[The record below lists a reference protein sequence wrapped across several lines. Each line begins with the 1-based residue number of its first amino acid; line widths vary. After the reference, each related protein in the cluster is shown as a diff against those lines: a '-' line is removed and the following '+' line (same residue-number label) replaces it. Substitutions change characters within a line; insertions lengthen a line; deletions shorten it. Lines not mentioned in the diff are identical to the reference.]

1 MDNDYFLP
9 LLVFGVQQPQLAGF
23 IEHLEHSQTIADG
36 DSFYSLYGVRRT
48 NPEIGEYYD
57 WFTEKY
63 CNEQPGNLGLFD
75 MNSYEN
81 L

>member
-48 NPEIGEYYD
+48 NPEIGEYYV
-57 WFTEKY
+57 
-63 CNEQPGNLGLFD
+63 GLLKNTAT
-75 MNSYEN
+75 NS
-81 L
+81 LVI